1 MAKPKREIEPPDLSS
16 PPTAT
21 DFFDALKQILTTD
34 RAPVKSENREPTS
47 EELNTKYRLARKKS
61 TA

>member
-1 MAKPKREIEPPDLSS
+1 MAKPKREIDPLDLSG
-16 PPTAT
+16 PPTTT

-34 RAPVKSENREPTS
+34 REPVKSENREPTS
-47 EELNTKYRLARKKS
+47 EELNTKYRLSRKKS